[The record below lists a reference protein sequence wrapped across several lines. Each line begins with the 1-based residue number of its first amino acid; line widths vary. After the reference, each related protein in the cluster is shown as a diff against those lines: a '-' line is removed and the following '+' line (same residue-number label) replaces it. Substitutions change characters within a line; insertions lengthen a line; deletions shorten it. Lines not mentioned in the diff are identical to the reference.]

1 VFYRTVLYWLLIP
14 ELLEGPLWVIRTARR
29 FTIWLP
35 TFSVA
40 VPVLLL
46 IAIMLQV
53 TIFFT

>member
-1 VFYRTVLYWLLIP
+1 MVWYWLLIP
-14 ELLEGPLWVIRTARR
+14 ELLEGPLLVIRTARR

-53 TIFFT
+53 TIFSLNQKS

>member
-1 VFYRTVLYWLLIP
+1 VFYRTVWYWLLIP
-14 ELLEGPLWVIRTARR
+14 ELLEGPLWVTRTARR

-53 TIFFT
+53 NIFYT